1 MAEKQQPKASWLD
14 RRREAKRVKKEK
26 RAKRIAEQRQ
36 HEGAGAEHA
45 TRGWES
51 SSGPGPG

>member
-1 MAEKQQPKASWLD
+1 MAKQQQPKASWLD

-26 RAKRIAEQRQ
+26 RAQQIAEKRQ

-45 TRGWES
+45 THEWKG
-51 SSGPGPG
+51 GPGPG

>member
-1 MAEKQQPKASWLD
+1 MADEQKPKAGWLE
-14 RRREAKRVKKEK
+14 RRRDAKRVKREK

-36 HEGAGAEHA
+36 HDGAGAEHA

>member
-1 MAEKQQPKASWLD
+1 MAKQQQPKASWLD

-26 RAKRIAEQRQ
+26 RAQRIEDQRQ

-45 TRGWES
+45 TRGWTG
-51 SSGPGPG
+51 SGPS

>member
-1 MAEKQQPKASWLD
+1 MAKEQQPKASWLD

-26 RAKRIAEQRQ
+26 RARQVAEKRQY
-36 HEGAGAEHA
+36 EGAGAERA
-45 TRGWES
+45 TKGWES